1 MLIVTHMPQI
11 ESSIERSPL
20 QVAIDPGLKKKIIEV
35 AKREGISQAEVMRR
49 AFVFY
54 YASQN

>member
-1 MLIVTHMPQI
+1 MPPV
-11 ESSIERSPL
+11 ESIERSPL
-20 QVAIDPGLKKKIIEV
+20 QVALDPGLKKKIIET

-54 YASQN
+54 YASQKT